1 MKPILILVKSKYGAS
16 RRYAGWLA
24 AIAAC
29 DLAETKDFNP
39 RNFDRYETIVLMG
52 GVYAGTVAGVDFLK
66 KHRARLKG
74 KTIAVFAVGASPAD
88 AEELKPMQSRLKASL
103 PEAVLFYGRGCYD
116 EQRMN
121 FADRT
126 LCRMLKK
133 SLLKKDPA
141 TLEPWA
147 RAMLESEKQGACDW
161 CDPDALK
168 PLCSALKIE
177 INK

>member
-88 AEELKPMQSRLKASL
+88 AEGLNLMQSRLKASL
-103 PEAVLFYGRGCYD
+103 PGSGLVLRPG
-116 EQRMN
+116 
-121 FADRT
+121 
-126 LCRMLKK
+126 
-133 SLLKKDPA
+133 LL
-141 TLEPWA
+141 
-147 RAMLESEKQGACDW
+147 R
-161 CDPDALK
+161 
-168 PLCSALKIE
+168 
-177 INK
+177 